1 MVCGDMLFA
10 TVPGVGMEKQLCPV
24 WAGKNDTVLVVSKGS
39 KTLKLVLQ
47 KIKSKCAAGFV
58 WNKNGKTWYHHGT
71 EEVLQMSFISL

>member
-24 WAGKNDTVLVVSKGS
+24 WAGRNDTVLVVSKGS
-39 KTLKLVLQ
+39 KTLKLALQ
-47 KIKSKCAAGFV
+47 KSNSKCASGLV
-58 WNKNGKTWYHHGT
+58 WNKNGKTRYHHGT